1 MRSTPLALCLA
12 TTTLSFGSV
21 TIGTPVSETL
31 TLSSTG
37 TAAVTVS
44 AVKIAG
50 AGFTVSGATFPV
62 TLNPGIAVKLQVQ
75 FNPTAAGTVS
85 GSVTISSNSSTG
97 ASTGVPLSATGVAAQ
112 HKVNLS
118 WAAPVNSPVPVSGYE
133 VYRALSGSTSFQLL
147 NSTLR
152 RDDYG
157 SRCERAVRLLLHL
170 LRGEREQREH
180 QECSVGPDYREDY
193 LRTAAGGGGPPENRR
208 WPACSHEPWP

>member
-118 WAAPVNSPVPVSGYE
+118 WAAPVNSPVPVAGYE

-147 NSTLR
+147 NSTL
-152 RDDYG
+152 DATTTYQDASVQSG
-157 SRCERAVRLLLHL
+157 SSYTYYVE
-170 LRGEREQREH
+170 
-180 QECSVGPDYREDY
+180 SVNSASTRSAPLGQ
-193 LRTAAGGGGPPENRR
+193 TTVKIT
-208 WPACSHEPWP
+208 

>member
-118 WAAPVNSPVPVSGYE
+118 WAAPANSPVPVAGYE

-147 NSTLR
+147 NSTL
-152 RDDYG
+152 DATTTYQDASVQSG
-157 SRCERAVRLLLHL
+157 SSYTYYVE
-170 LRGEREQREH
+170 
-180 QECSVGPDYREDY
+180 SVNSASTRSAPLGQ
-193 LRTAAGGGGPPENRR
+193 TTVKIT
-208 WPACSHEPWP
+208 